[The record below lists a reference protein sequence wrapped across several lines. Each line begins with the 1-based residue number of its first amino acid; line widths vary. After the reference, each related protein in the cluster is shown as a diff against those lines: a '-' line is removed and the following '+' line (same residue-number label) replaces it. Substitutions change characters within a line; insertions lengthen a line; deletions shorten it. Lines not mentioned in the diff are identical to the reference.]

1 MRARLDEHPQVG
13 ALGPMALWALLNAV
27 IDDGEDVVDLLS
39 DQGERIEQRLFE
51 GDLDQSEAI
60 YRHRRRA
67 DRLIRSVHPMLPHP
81 RNAGAWRAR
90 CVGARPAAL
99 PQRRRRS

>member
-1 MRARLDEHPQVG
+1 
-13 ALGPMALWALLNAV
+13 MALWALLNAV
-27 IDDGEDVVDLLS
+27 IDDGERVVDLLS

-67 DRLIRSVHPMLPHP
+67 DRLIRCVHPMLPILETLERGEPVASAHALRP
-81 RNAGAWRAR
+81 FLRD
-90 CVGARPAAL
+90 VGAHKRPNREVAG
-99 PQRRRRS
+99 RRYSDR